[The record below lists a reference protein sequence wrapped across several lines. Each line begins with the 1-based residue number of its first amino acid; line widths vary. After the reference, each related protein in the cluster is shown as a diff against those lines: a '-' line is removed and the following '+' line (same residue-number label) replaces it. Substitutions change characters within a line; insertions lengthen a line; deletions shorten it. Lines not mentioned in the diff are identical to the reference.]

1 MESRDYGRGITRYAC
16 AWCASRWGGHADR
29 NYGKAWSLR
38 SRRFYSCITQRK
50 AVRSVSP
57 MKKSKTCACFDGE
70 ISDGKSTMRLVIVA
84 HLGCVV
90 FLLRCR
96 AVLCLSRSRAGR
108 QRAKWIALL
117 LARKSSPFTVVVVF
131 HHLNVF
137 CTRSLASR
145 RRLSSK
151 SKSSHRI
158 VSSSAPTGGTC
169 RSYT

>member
-1 MESRDYGRGITRYAC
+1 MHYI
-16 AWCASRWGGHADR
+16 
-29 NYGKAWSLR
+29 
-38 SRRFYSCITQRK
+38 QRK

-137 CTRSLASR
+137 CTRSLAWR

-158 VSSSAPTGGTC
+158 VSSSAATGGTC
-169 RSYT
+169 RSYIYLNVKMTFFGSETPPYMVRTRRAHTTFSSC